1 MFHLGFKLD
10 QRVRDR
16 LGRCSGF
23 SSLPEARGNT
33 AAFSFL
39 SSVFTHVTNDQAAP
53 LNPAQ
58 KWLYNQQTASDDV
71 TQQVTSSSRS
81 PSANAFVFP
90 APEEL
95 RAIIQEAKY
104 RSGLQSAK
112 LIRQLRRRDRL
123 SHKLQKNCDIITAC
137 LQAVSQKRSKN
148 SCLALITD
156 HSC

>member
-1 MFHLGFKLD
+1 MFRFSLKLD

-23 SSLPEARGNT
+23 SSLPEARESTGT
-33 AAFSFL
+33 AAVFSFPF
-39 SSVFTHVTNDQAAP
+39 SIFTHVANAQAAP
-53 LNPAQ
+53 LSFITRKRLQ
-58 KWLYNQQTASDDV
+58 R
-71 TQQVTSSSRS
+71 SSPGRSPPPLAFRS
-81 PSANAFVFP
+81 PSANAFVFS

-123 SHKLQKNCDIITAC
+123 SHKLQKNYDIITAC

-148 SCLALITD
+148 S
-156 HSC
+156 